1 MRRGKSGGRVRQ
13 RGGVVVASLE
23 GGMRTA
29 INMLP
34 QSFRR
39 QQILRKR
46 LMQWASIISA
56 VLVTGWGWHWYEMRE
71 DRQLTQ
77 QLETISREHSPT
89 QTMLKQRM
97 EMRQQLKELQEQETV
112 AKELDCQRNALT
124 LLGVISDS
132 AQKTKGR
139 LRVTKFEISNFQSAQ
154 GGIDGAKTPGLT
166 VCGVSLDNPAVA
178 ELLDG
183 LQKSGVFRKVEL
195 LTLKEREE
203 KD

>member
-1 MRRGKSGGRVRQ
+1 
-13 RGGVVVASLE
+13 
-23 GGMRTA
+23 MRTA
-29 INMLP
+29 INLLP

-46 LMQWASIISA
+46 LVQWASIISA

-77 QLETISREHSPT
+77 QLETLSREHAPT
-89 QTMLKQRM
+89 QTMLKQLM
-97 EMRQQLKELQEQETV
+97 EMRQQLKELEQQETV

-154 GGIDGAKTPGLT
+154 GASDGTKASGLT
-166 VCGVSLDNPAVA
+166 VGGVSLDNPAVA

-195 LTLKEREE
+195 LTLKERED
-203 KD
+203 KDSLRDYEVRCEF

>member
-1 MRRGKSGGRVRQ
+1 
-13 RGGVVVASLE
+13 
-23 GGMRTA
+23 MRTA
-29 INMLP
+29 INLLP

-46 LMQWASIISA
+46 VVQWASIISA
-56 VLVTGWGWHWYEMRE
+56 VLVVGWGWHWYEMRE
-71 DRQLTQ
+71 DRQLLQ
-77 QLETISREHSPT
+77 QLETLSREHAPT
-89 QTMLKQRM
+89 QAMLKQLM
-97 EMRQQLKELQEQETV
+97 EMRQQLKELEQQETV

-154 GGIDGAKTPGLT
+154 GASDGTKTSGLSVT
-166 VCGVSLDNPAVA
+166 GVSLDNPAVA

-183 LQKSGVFRKVEL
+183 LQNSGVFRKVEL
-195 LTLKEREE
+195 LTLKERED
-203 KD
+203 KDSALRDYEVRCEF

>member
-1 MRRGKSGGRVRQ
+1 
-13 RGGVVVASLE
+13 
-23 GGMRTA
+23 MRTA
-29 INMLP
+29 INLLP

-46 LMQWASIISA
+46 LVQWASIISA

-77 QLETISREHSPT
+77 QLETLSREHAPT
-89 QTMLKQRM
+89 QTMLKQLM
-97 EMRQQLKELQEQETV
+97 EMRQQLKELQQQETV

-154 GGIDGAKTPGLT
+154 GASDGTKTPGLT
-166 VCGVSLDNPAVA
+166 VSGVSLDNPAVA

-195 LTLKEREE
+195 LTLKERED
-203 KD
+203 KDSALRDYEVRCEF